1 LTASAQPFGPYP
13 AGTTIFVDEANKS
26 GIEDGTHDHPFDNIQ
41 EGIDA
46 AVNGDTV
53 GIAAGVYVRYFRPP
67 KNYVID
73 GLKNVRLIGMGRF
86 KTVIRSD
93 HTNSLLLVLNGASVM
108 IKDVTIVDGGS
119 LDHSEGGGIRVI
131 GRSPSGYEKVFTYL
145 RVENALIHRNRAVNG
160 GGISVES
167 DARIDVVN
175 TIIANNQAQNS
186 TGGIRVAS
194 GATAFIINS
203 NIANNRSALDRTGG
217 ILATGANATVT
228 IVNSVIWAN
237 GIGSSSIF
245 PPSPQIESAG
255 GGVVK
260 ASFSDIKASFS
271 DMNIKAPFS
280 DNSGD
285 VLFPGEGN
293 ISVDPLFY
301 SPANSDYHLRSGSP
315 LIDAGTNLW
324 MPSSDFEGLLRP
336 SDGNGDGVAIVD
348 MGAYEFT
355 SPLQLVTALR
365 NTINGL
371 SIHQVVKG
379 ILLSSVRQIETLIRT
394 GQNWQAIALVQ
405 DLRTNVS
412 SLISKS
418 LLGDQEG
425 EAILAIVD
433 PLFWA
438 LRDN

>member
-1 LTASAQPFGPYP
+1 
-13 AGTTIFVDEANKS
+13 
-26 GIEDGTHDHPFDNIQ
+26 
-41 EGIDA
+41 
-46 AVNGDTV
+46 
-53 GIAAGVYVRYFRPP
+53 
-67 KNYVID
+67 
-73 GLKNVRLIGMGRF
+73 
-86 KTVIRSD
+86 
-93 HTNSLLLVLNGASVM
+93 
-108 IKDVTIVDGGS
+108 
-119 LDHSEGGGIRVI
+119 
-131 GRSPSGYEKVFTYL
+131 
-145 RVENALIHRNRAVNG
+145 
-160 GGISVES
+160 
-167 DARIDVVN
+167 
-175 TIIANNQAQNS
+175 
-186 TGGIRVAS
+186 
-194 GATAFIINS
+194 
-203 NIANNRSALDRTGG
+203 
-217 ILATGANATVT
+217 
-228 IVNSVIWAN
+228 
-237 GIGSSSIF
+237 
-245 PPSPQIESAG
+245 
-255 GGVVK
+255 
-260 ASFSDIKASFS
+260 
-271 DMNIKAPFS
+271 MNIKAPFS